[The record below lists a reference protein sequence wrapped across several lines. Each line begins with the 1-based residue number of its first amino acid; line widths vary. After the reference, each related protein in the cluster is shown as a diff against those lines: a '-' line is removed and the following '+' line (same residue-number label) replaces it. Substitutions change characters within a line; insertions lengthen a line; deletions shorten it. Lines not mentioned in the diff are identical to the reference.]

1 MFKKIKGSKVVASL
15 VATSLTVACTA
26 AYAKNHNPA
35 GAHISNDTID
45 GVRHTI
51 LNSSANL
58 MIIIQIIA
66 GIVGLA
72 YLGMGLLSLKAASD
86 SAGQTNTNMT
96 KGFTKIVIGGALIA
110 LPFLLNVSRSLTN
123 TGANASSGVQVPGNL
138 YGTVEGG
145 TVK

>member
-26 AYAKNHNPA
+26 AYAVGDKTDA
-35 GAHISNDTID
+35 QSID

-51 LNSSANL
+51 LNSSASL
-58 MIIIQIIA
+58 MIIIQIVA

-123 TGANASSGVQVPGNL
+123 TGAQGDSGVRVPGNL
-138 YGTVEGG
+138 YGSIDVSDKSGG
-145 TVK
+145 